1 MQKTNTVKITT
12 VDDYLQS
19 VPADMRKTLEELR
32 QQIRSVAPEAEEVL
46 SYGIPAF
53 KLKGMLVGFGAAKN
67 HCGFYVMSPGLMTVF
82 KDELAPYDT
91 ATATIRFPADQT
103 LPAALVKKIVAARI
117 EENTRHREAINEK
130 KKLKVKNKKPASG
143 RSTL

>member
-1 MQKTNTVKITT
+1 MQKTNTAKITT

-19 VPADMRKTLEELR
+19 LPADMRKALEQLR

-53 KLKGMLVGFGAAKN
+53 KFKGMLVSFGAAKH
-67 HCGFYVMSPGLMTVF
+67 HCGFYVMSPGLMTAL

-91 ATATIRFPADQT
+91 ATATIRFPADQP
-103 LPAALVKKIVAARI
+103 LPATLVKKIVAARI
-117 EENTRHREAINEK
+117 AENTQHREAMDEK
-130 KKLKVKNKKPASG
+130 KKLKVKGKK
-143 RSTL
+143 